1 MERFTIIDDPILDTY
16 AIYDNEKNI
25 KYDATLVALDGLVE
39 FLNKQDMKIKNLEVE
54 IEDLNEIKEKFRKE
68 SKDYLELYLKNK
80 HNKIGGL
87 E

>member
-1 MERFTIIDDPILDTY
+1 MRFTIIDDPILDTY

-68 SKDYLELYLKNK
+68 SNDYLELYLKNK
-80 HNKIGGL
+80 HNK
-87 E
+87 

>member
-1 MERFTIIDDPILDTY
+1 MRFTIIDDPILDTY
-16 AIYDNEKNI
+16 AIYDNKKNI

-68 SKDYLELYLKNK
+68 SNDYLELYLKNK
-80 HNKIGGL
+80 HNK
-87 E
+87 